1 MSIAMMHEAK
11 APVQLLR
18 GQTEFERLMQDVQRP
33 DVRLADLYAY
43 YYAEECAK
51 QLGVKLN
58 EKARTL
64 VEALGG
70 GGLVGLD
77 LDKADQLAFE
87 RVYVYFDVVGR
98 INEYFYALG
107 REGEA
112 EAYELVKRLWDES
125 ADLMKG

>member
-1 MSIAMMHEAK
+1 
-11 APVQLLR
+11 
-18 GQTEFERLMQDVQRP
+18 
-33 DVRLADLYAY
+33 
-43 YYAEECAK
+43 
-51 QLGVKLN
+51 
-58 EKARTL
+58 
-64 VEALGG
+64 
-70 GGLVGLD
+70 
-77 LDKADQLAFE
+77 LAFE